1 MSQLKIAF
9 IWVSLIKSIFLQML
23 NTIGHILE
31 TVLAQ
36 LAQRSPLMH
45 QALKVSKNV
54 ILLV

>member
-1 MSQLKIAF
+1 
-9 IWVSLIKSIFLQML
+9 ML

-36 LAQRSPLMH
+36 LAQRSQRSPLMH

-54 ILLV
+54 ILLE